1 MKKFLFLMVSV
12 AVAVS
17 ASAGVK
23 NAQTK
28 VAKFDR
34 STTKT
39 EQVVRMAAPGTVSTP
54 YTVAINSL
62 RDDIPEGY
70 CSVTLA
76 AGDVWQDGSGYQ
88 MLFDADANT
97 YGTVIPETGA
107 LTLGGNAD
115 AATYAEFEYKIPENA
130 DGDMAT
136 ANIVMNDAV
145 TIFIPAG
152 IYDWCITNPTP
163 GDRIWIASS
172 NGNIPG
178 RYDNFEFAAGA
189 TYIFT
194 VSLGGQND
202 RVDLEIVDPAAP
214 VMPTNLTVD
223 PAATTADVAWE
234 NDHDMAFNLRYRPW
248 TDMSGG
254 PKEWHFGIDTYEA
267 EINEGFW
274 VYDADGDGVDWGLAY
289 SDDTETDVCWYSGS
303 YISGYGVLTPDN
315 YLGTPN
321 VPLKGQLK
329 FTLWG
334 RSDYYPENLMVYAM
348 VGEEFNL
355 DNLVPLFDADILS
368 TVNPVEYTV
377 DLSQFNGE
385 MGCIVFRNY
394 GTEDQ
399 WMLYLDDIYVGDPN
413 DAIQPEEWI
422 YVNDLPAT
430 NFTIEGLTPETT
442 YEVEVQSVS
451 EDGRTS
457 DWTEPVVFTT
467 LEAGDTPEP
476 PVQDP
481 TIVLVLVDQEGNEV
495 PVELAKGADGDYTTT
510 YTFEYNPWG
519 AFVWDPALTDEQ
531 NEANRPNVPFYFLIN
546 GVRFG
551 ADEAMRE
558 TVLGY
563 AMENPLEENA
573 EGFYCVPVGF
583 SYTLGVALKDG
594 GYYVYAAVSKMTG
607 VDEVNSQKTVAGVR
621 YFNMVGQEMQEA
633 NGMTI
638 VVTTYTDG
646 TTSAVKVMK

>member
-1 MKKFLFLMVSV
+1 MVSV

-88 MLFDADANT
+88 MLLDADANT
-97 YGTVIPETGA
+97 YGTLIPETGG
-107 LTLGGNAD
+107 LTSYGNAD

-136 ANIVMNDAV
+136 ANIVLNDAV

-163 GDRIWIASS
+163 GDRIWIASA
-172 NGNIPG
+172 NGSIPG
-178 RYDNFEFAAGA
+178 RYDDFEFAAGA

-194 VSLGGQND
+194 VSLGGSND
-202 RVDLEIVDPAAP
+202 RVDLEILDPTAP
-214 VMPTNLTVD
+214 VVPTNLTVD

-289 SDDTETDVCWYSGS
+289 SDDAQTDVCWYSGS

-315 YLGTPN
+315 YLGTPT
-321 VPLKGQLK
+321 VALKGQLK

-348 VGEEFNL
+348 LGEEFNL

-394 GTEDQ
+394 GTYDQ
-399 WMLYLDDIYVGDPN
+399 WMLYLDDICVGDPN

-457 DWTEPVVFTT
+457 DWTAPVVFTT
-467 LEAGDTPEP
+467 LEAGAQPTEKTQTPDGSYAVVSGQHE
-476 PVQDP
+476 VVV
-481 TIVLVLVDQEGNEV
+481 TITPYEGVVYYRIIFTAPDGTVTESDWMEYVDSFSVYEDGRYRIEFY
-495 PVELAKGADGDYTTT
+495 AIADGKLPSD
-510 YTFEYNPWG
+510 PG
-519 AFVWDPALTDEQ
+519 AVE
-531 NEANRPNVPFYFLIN
+531 
-546 GVRFG
+546 
-551 ADEAMRE
+551 
-558 TVLGY
+558 
-563 AMENPLEENA
+563 
-573 EGFYCVPVGF
+573 F
-583 SYTLGVALKDG
+583 S
-594 GYYVYAAVSKMTG
+594 VSPMTG
-607 VDEVNSQKTVAGVR
+607 IEEMTTGKTVAGVR
-621 YFNMVGQEMQEA
+621 YFNAVGQEMSQP
-633 NGMTI
+633 NGLTI
-638 VVTTYTDG
+638 MVTTYTDG

>member
-23 NAQTK
+23 NAIQTK
-28 VAKFDR
+28 VAKFN
-34 STTKT
+34 SNTTKT

-88 MLFDADANT
+88 MLLDADANA
-97 YGTVIPETGA
+97 YGTVIPETGG
-107 LTLGGNAD
+107 LTSYGNAS

-130 DGDMAT
+130 DGDMNT
-136 ANIVMNDAV
+136 ANIVLNDAV

-163 GDRIWIASS
+163 GDRIWIASA
-172 NGNIPG
+172 NGSIPG
-178 RYDNFEFAAGA
+178 RYDDFEFAAGA

-194 VSLGGQND
+194 VSLGGSND
-202 RVDLEIVDPAAP
+202 RVDLEIVDPTAP

-289 SDDTETDVCWYSGS
+289 SDDAQTDVCWYSGS

-315 YLGTPN
+315 YLGTPT
-321 VPLKGQLK
+321 VALKGQLK

-348 VGEEFNL
+348 LGEEFNL

-368 TVNPVEYTV
+368 TVDPVEYTV

-394 GTEDQ
+394 GTYDQ
-399 WMLYLDDIYVGDPN
+399 WMLYLDDICVGDPN

-457 DWTEPVVFTT
+457 DWTETVVFTT
-467 LEAGDTPEP
+467 LAEGTVPTEKTQTPDGSYAVVSGQHEVVVTITPYEGVVYYRIIFTAPDGTVTEGDWMEYTDEFS
-476 PVQDP
+476 VYED
-481 TIVLVLVDQEGNEV
+481 GHYR
-495 PVELAKGADGDYTTT
+495 VEFYAIADGKLPSD
-510 YTFEYNPWG
+510 PG
-519 AFVWDPALTDEQ
+519 ALEF
-531 NEANRPNVPFYFLIN
+531 
-546 GVRFG
+546 
-551 ADEAMRE
+551 
-558 TVLGY
+558 TVS
-563 AMENPLEENA
+563 P
-573 EGFYCVPVGF
+573 
-583 SYTLGVALKDG
+583 
-594 GYYVYAAVSKMTG
+594 MTG
-607 VDEVNSQKTVAGVR
+607 IEEMTTGKTVAGVR
-621 YFNMVGQEMQEA
+621 YFNAVGQEMSQP
-633 NGMTI
+633 NGLTI
-638 VVTTYTDG
+638 MVTTYTDG

>member
-97 YGTVIPETGA
+97 YGTVIPETGG
-107 LTLGGNAD
+107 LTSYGNAD

-136 ANIVMNDAV
+136 TNIVLNDAV

-163 GDRIWIASS
+163 GDRIWIASA
-172 NGNIPG
+172 NGSIPG
-178 RYDNFEFAAGA
+178 RYNDFEFAAGA

-194 VSLGGQND
+194 VSLGGSND
-202 RVDLEIVDPAAP
+202 RVDLEIVDPTAP

-315 YLGTPN
+315 YLGTPT
-321 VPLKGQLK
+321 VALKGQLK

-368 TVNPVEYTV
+368 TVDPVEYTV

-399 WMLYLDDIYVGDPN
+399 WMLYLDDICVGDPN

-467 LEAGDTPEP
+467 LEAGAQPTEKTQTPDGSYAVVSGQHEVVVTITP
-476 PVQDP
+476 YEGVVYYRIIFTDP
-481 TIVLVLVDQEGNEV
+481 DGNVTESDWMEYVDAFSVYEDGRYRIEFYAV
-495 PVELAKGADGDYTTT
+495 ADGKLPSD
-510 YTFEYNPWG
+510 PG
-519 AFVWDPALTDEQ
+519 AVEF
-531 NEANRPNVPFYFLIN
+531 
-546 GVRFG
+546 
-551 ADEAMRE
+551 
-558 TVLGY
+558 TVS
-563 AMENPLEENA
+563 P
-573 EGFYCVPVGF
+573 
-583 SYTLGVALKDG
+583 
-594 GYYVYAAVSKMTG
+594 MTG
-607 VDEVNSQKTVAGVR
+607 IEEMTTGKTVAGVR
-621 YFNMVGQEMQEA
+621 YFNMAGQEMSQA
-633 NGMTI
+633 NGLTI

>member
-23 NAQTK
+23 NAIQTK
-28 VAKFDR
+28 VAKFN
-34 STTKT
+34 SNTTKT
-39 EQVVRMAAPGTVSTP
+39 EQVVRKAAPGTVSTP

-88 MLFDADANT
+88 MLLDADFNT
-97 YGTVIPETGA
+97 YGTVIPETGG
-107 LTLGGNAD
+107 LTSYGNAS

-130 DGDMAT
+130 DGDMNT
-136 ANIVMNDAV
+136 ANIVLNDAV

-163 GDRIWIASS
+163 GDRIWIASA
-172 NGNIPG
+172 NGSIPG
-178 RYDNFEFAAGA
+178 RYNDFEFAAGA

-194 VSLGGQND
+194 VSLGGSND
-202 RVDLEIVDPAAP
+202 RVDLEIVDPTAP

-289 SDDTETDVCWYSGS
+289 SDDAQTDVCWYSGS

-315 YLGTPN
+315 YLGTPT
-321 VPLKGQLK
+321 VALKGQLK

-348 VGEEFNL
+348 LGEEFNL

-368 TVNPVEYTV
+368 TVDPVEYTV

-394 GTEDQ
+394 GTYDQ
-399 WMLYLDDIYVGDPN
+399 WMLYLDDICVGDPN

-457 DWTEPVVFTT
+457 DWTAPVVFTT
-467 LEAGDTPEP
+467 LEAGAQPTEKTQTPDGSYAVVSGQHE
-476 PVQDP
+476 VVV
-481 TIVLVLVDQEGNEV
+481 TITPYEGVVYYRIIFTAPDGTVTESEWMEYVDSFSVYEDGRYRIEFY
-495 PVELAKGADGDYTTT
+495 AIADGKLPSD
-510 YTFEYNPWG
+510 PG
-519 AFVWDPALTDEQ
+519 AVE
-531 NEANRPNVPFYFLIN
+531 
-546 GVRFG
+546 
-551 ADEAMRE
+551 
-558 TVLGY
+558 
-563 AMENPLEENA
+563 
-573 EGFYCVPVGF
+573 F
-583 SYTLGVALKDG
+583 S
-594 GYYVYAAVSKMTG
+594 VSPMTG
-607 VDEVNSQKTVAGVR
+607 IEEMTTGKTVAGVR
-621 YFNMVGQEMQEA
+621 YFNAVGQEMSQP
-633 NGMTI
+633 NGLTI
-638 VVTTYTDG
+638 MVTTYTDG

>member
-23 NAQTK
+23 NAIQTK
-28 VAKFDR
+28 VAKFN
-34 STTKT
+34 SNTTKT
-39 EQVVRMAAPGTVSTP
+39 EQVVRKAAPGTVSTP

-88 MLFDADANT
+88 MLLDADANT
-97 YGTVIPETGA
+97 YGTVIPETGG
-107 LTLGGNAD
+107 LTSYGNAD

-136 ANIVMNDAV
+136 TNIVLNDAV

-163 GDRIWIASS
+163 GDRIWIASA
-172 NGNIPG
+172 NGSIPG

-194 VSLGGQND
+194 VSLGGSND
-202 RVDLEIVDPAAP
+202 RVDLEIVDPTAP

-289 SDDTETDVCWYSGS
+289 SDDAQTDVCWYSGS

-315 YLGTPN
+315 YLGTPT
-321 VPLKGQLK
+321 VALKGQLK

-348 VGEEFNL
+348 LGEEFNL

-368 TVNPVEYTV
+368 TVDPVEYTV

-394 GTEDQ
+394 GTYDQ
-399 WMLYLDDIYVGDPN
+399 WMLYLDDICVGDPN

-457 DWTEPVVFTT
+457 DWTAPVVFTT
-467 LEAGDTPEP
+467 LEAGAQPTEKTQTPDGSYAVVSGQHE
-476 PVQDP
+476 VVV
-481 TIVLVLVDQEGNEV
+481 TITPYEGVVYYRIIFTADDGTVTESDWMEYVDSFSVYEDGRYRIEFY
-495 PVELAKGADGDYTTT
+495 AIADGKLPSD
-510 YTFEYNPWG
+510 PG
-519 AFVWDPALTDEQ
+519 AVE
-531 NEANRPNVPFYFLIN
+531 
-546 GVRFG
+546 
-551 ADEAMRE
+551 
-558 TVLGY
+558 
-563 AMENPLEENA
+563 
-573 EGFYCVPVGF
+573 F
-583 SYTLGVALKDG
+583 S
-594 GYYVYAAVSKMTG
+594 VSPMTG
-607 VDEVNSQKTVAGVR
+607 IEEMTTGKTVAGVR
-621 YFNMVGQEMQEA
+621 YFNAVGQEMSQP
-633 NGMTI
+633 NGLTI
-638 VVTTYTDG
+638 MVTTYTDG

>member
-70 CSVTLA
+70 CSITLA

-88 MLFDADANT
+88 MLLDADANT
-97 YGTVIPETGA
+97 YGTVIPETGG
-107 LTLGGNAD
+107 LTSYGNAD

-130 DGDMAT
+130 DGDMYT
-136 ANIVMNDAV
+136 SNIVLNDAV

-163 GDRIWIASS
+163 GDRIWIASA
-172 NGNIPG
+172 NGSIPG
-178 RYDNFEFAAGA
+178 RYDDFEFAAGA

-194 VSLGGQND
+194 VSLGGSND
-202 RVDLEIVDPAAP
+202 RVDLEIVDPTAP
-214 VMPTNLTVD
+214 VVPTNLTVD

-289 SDDTETDVCWYSGS
+289 SDDAQTDVCWYSGS

-315 YLGTPN
+315 YLGTPT
-321 VPLKGQLK
+321 VALKGQLK

-348 VGEEFNL
+348 LGEEFNL

-368 TVNPVEYTV
+368 TVDPVEYTV

-394 GTEDQ
+394 GTYDQ

-457 DWTEPVVFTT
+457 DWTETVVFTT
-467 LEAGDTPEP
+467 LEAGALPTEKTQTPDGSYAVVSGQHE
-476 PVQDP
+476 VVV
-481 TIVLVLVDQEGNEV
+481 TITPYEGVVYYRIIFTAPDGTVTESDWMEYVDAFSVYEDGRYR
-495 PVELAKGADGDYTTT
+495 VE
-510 YTFEYNPWG
+510 
-519 AFVWDPALTDEQ
+519 
-531 NEANRPNVPFYFLIN
+531 FYAI
-546 GVRFG
+546 
-551 ADEAMRE
+551 
-558 TVLGY
+558 
-563 AMENPLEENA
+563 A
-573 EGFYCVPVGF
+573 EGKLPSDPG
-583 SYTLGVALKDG
+583 
-594 GYYVYAAVSKMTG
+594 AVEFTVSPMTG
-607 VDEVNSQKTVAGVR
+607 IEEMTTGKTVAGVR
-621 YFNMVGQEMQEA
+621 YFNMAGQEMSQA
-633 NGMTI
+633 NGLTI